1 MEDGS
6 VAVFEW
12 LYILIGLASI
22 IAARFIMG
30 KVMRRF
36 IQKGRD
42 AWLSVLNWITVYL
55 LITYAA
61 TYFSEASWLFGPLFT
76 FGNTSVSLFTTMVAV
91 FILIFAARISSLL
104 KGAILPQVFEKYQM
118 DASARFTFASL
129 IHYMILAV
137 AVIFSLSTLGID
149 ISSLTVFAGVIGIG
163 IGFGMQNIA
172 SNFISG
178 IIILFER
185 PIKVGDRVIID
196 NIIGDVEEIKMRAT
210 VVRTLENERIII
222 PNSFFLEEKV
232 VNRSY
237 ADSNLRIFIDVGVS
251 YGSDVNRVKEVLEE
265 AAAELKSKTSEM
277 LDEPPLIRFR
287 DFGDSSLDFRLLVS
301 INNPEKEFAIKSD
314 LRFLILKKFR
324 QNNIVI
330 PFPQRDL
337 HLFQQEKEK
346 SSDT

>member
-1 MEDGS
+1 MEDISPDVLEGLLIFIGP
-6 VAVFEW
+6 VV
-12 LYILIGLASI
+12 ILALRI
-22 IAARFIMG
+22 IMG
-30 KVMRRF
+30 KLIHRF
-36 IQKGRD
+36 LQKGQD
-42 AWLSVLNWITVYL
+42 AWVSILNWLTVYL
-55 LITYAA
+55 LITYTA

-76 FGNTSVSLFTTMVAV
+76 FGNTSVSLFTTVVAG

-104 KGAILPQVFEKYQM
+104 KSVLLPQVFDRYEIET
-118 DASARFTFASL
+118 SARFTFTSL
-129 IHYMILAV
+129 VHYLILTIAV
-137 AVIFSLSTLGID
+137 LISLSTLGIN

-196 NIIGDVEEIKMRAT
+196 DIFGDVEEIKMRAT

-237 ADSNLRIFIDVGVS
+237 GDSNLRIFIDLGVS
-251 YGSDVNRVKEVLEE
+251 YDSDVMKVKRVLEE
-265 AAAELKSKTSEM
+265 AVAVLKEKTSGIM
-277 LDEPPLIRFR
+277 DVPPLVRFR
-287 DFGDSSLDFRLLVS
+287 DFGDSSLDFRLLVWIS
-301 INNPEKEFAIKSD
+301 NPEKEFGIKSD
-314 LRFLILKKFR
+314 LRFLILEKFR
-324 QNNIVI
+324 ENDIAI

-337 HLFQQEKEK
+337 HLVHE
-346 SSDT
+346 DTESVGER